1 MGGALGSAVTG
12 CDVVNGGGE
21 ASDNGAAKVILSTGV
36 EGGSDALGSAL
47 SGSTSPF
54 ALAEGSLTSGAVI
67 PFCVPDGGTTVSA
80 TVLPRTTLRFGSGGA
95 SASTREIEDST

>member
-21 ASDNGAAKVILSTGV
+21 ASDNGTAKVIRL
-36 EGGSDALGSAL
+36 EGESDALGSAL

>member
-12 CDVVNGGGE
+12 CDVVN
-21 ASDNGAAKVILSTGV
+21 STAKVILSTGV
-36 EGGSDALGSAL
+36 EGESSALGSAL

-54 ALAEGSLTSGAVI
+54 ALEEGSLISAAVI

-80 TVLPRTTLRFGSGGA
+80 MVLTRTTLRFGSGGA
-95 SASTREIEDST
+95 PVHLPGK